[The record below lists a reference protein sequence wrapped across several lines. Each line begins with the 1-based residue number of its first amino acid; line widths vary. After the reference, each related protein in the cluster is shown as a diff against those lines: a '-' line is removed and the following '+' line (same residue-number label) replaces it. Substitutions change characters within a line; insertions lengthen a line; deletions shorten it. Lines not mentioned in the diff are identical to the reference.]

1 MVASATIE
9 DLPTPF
15 SRNFPSLTSKEKFLI
30 IVPRSTTPSVLPR
43 ELGFSEGEKVAA
55 SQVKVIVEHLNEGNM
70 YFTSV
75 PKIKCSRKIYIRR
88 LTAMREAGYQ
98 LLFKGY
104 RGKMLHWLTSSYSIK
119 SITSFTSC

>member
-1 MVASATIE
+1 
-9 DLPTPF
+9 
-15 SRNFPSLTSKEKFLI
+15 
-30 IVPRSTTPSVLPR
+30 
-43 ELGFSEGEKVAA
+43 LGFSEGEKAAA

-75 PKIKCSRKIYIRR
+75 PEIKCSREDYIRR

-104 RGKMLHWLTSSYSIK
+104 HGKMLHWLTSSCSIK
-119 SITSFTSC
+119 SITSFTSG